1 MNQVP
6 CAWFATDVEPLDE
19 TTLKI
24 SKGESASQAALES
37 LALLV
42 GLRAWPHYWKEEK
55 TLVLTRSDAL
65 AALGALLKRS
75 SPAGP
80 VNTVMQEI
88 ALDCADGTC
97 EVEVVSHIPGALND
111 WADSLSRLTA
121 PGKDK
126 KEIPFELLHVER
138 TRVEGRSRGWWKTLE
153 GEDEA

>member
-80 VNTVMQEI
+80 VAVTLGSTGLPQNTSWLGV
-88 ALDCADGTC
+88 
-97 EVEVVSHIPGALND
+97 
-111 WADSLSRLTA
+111 
-121 PGKDK
+121 
-126 KEIPFELLHVER
+126 
-138 TRVEGRSRGWWKTLE
+138 
-153 GEDEA
+153 